1 MRKKIYALICVVVAV
16 ASLCGCS
23 AANQTLPPFGEGQ
36 SLWNPDMNA
45 EEPTEEVTTEAVE
58 ELPLCTYEID
68 GGTVTFT
75 GTGKVDEKTSSHT
88 PQWIEDIGGA
98 DKVTAV
104 VISEGIT
111 AIGSG
116 AFNGCKNLES
126 IVIPKSVKV
135 IPLNMARNCAALKT
149 LVLPE
154 GLTIISEGAFS
165 SCTALEAVE
174 IPSTVVE
181 LGKHSFSNCTAL
193 TEFVIPDS
201 VTTLGDYTLT
211 SCANLEKLTIGKGV
225 TILPRGFSAQNKKLT
240 EVVILGSI
248 KSYESQAFGFCVI
261 IEEFVVPY
269 GAERI
274 ADAVFTENNNLKK
287 ITIPSTVTF
296 IAHEQFKTAHEDLVI
311 YGVAGSKAEEYAASY
326 EIPFVSIEE

>member
-1 MRKKIYALICVVVAV
+1 MRKKIYALICAGVVI

-23 AANQTLPPFGEGQ
+23 TANQTLPPFGEDQ
-36 SLWNPDMNA
+36 SMWDPSMNVEA
-45 EEPTEEVTTEAVE
+45 PTEETTTEPEV

-75 GTGKVDEKTSSHT
+75 GTGKVEEKTSSNT

-111 AIGSG
+111 QIGEG

-126 IVIPKSVKV
+126 IVIPSSVKV
-135 IPLNMARNCAALKT
+135 IPLNMARNCSNLKS
-149 LVLPE
+149 VVIPE
-154 GLTIISEGAFS
+154 GVTVISEGAFS
-165 SCTALEAVE
+165 TTALETIE

-181 LGKHSFSNCTAL
+181 LGKHSFSSCGSL
-193 TEFVIPDS
+193 TEVVIPDS
-201 VTTLGDYTLT
+201 VTTLGDYTFTLC
-211 SCANLEKLTIGKGV
+211 SKLEKITIGKGV
-225 TILPRGFSAQNKKLT
+225 TVLPRGFCAQNKVLT
-240 EVVILGSI
+240 DITILGTI
-248 KSYESQAFGFCVI
+248 TAFESQAFGFCVS
-261 IEEFVVPY
+261 IEEFVVPD

-287 ITIPSTVTF
+287 IIIPASVTF
-296 IAHEQFKTAHEDLVI
+296 IANDQFKTAHADFVI
-311 YGVAGSKAEEYAASY
+311 YGFPGSKAESYAIQF
-326 EIPFVSIEE
+326 ETPFVSIEE